1 MNTRTEEVNVKEDL
15 ATLRAEL
22 KEWKEEVSTWRDEL
36 PMKRESIPRAPV
48 RSMYLRGEPKQLITI
63 RLETTLLER
72 IDRFIDEELPR
83 RIRGSRSEAIRLL
96 INRGLGEV
104 S

>member
-1 MNTRTEEVNVKEDL
+1 MNIRAEEVNVKEDL
-15 ATLRAEL
+15 AALRSEL
-22 KEWKEEVSTWRDEL
+22 KELKVEVSSLRDEI
-36 PMKRESIPRAPV
+36 PMKREPLPRAPV
-48 RSMYLRGEPKQLITI
+48 RSMYLRGEPKKLITL
-63 RLETTLLER
+63 RLETALLER

-104 S
+104 A

>member
-1 MNTRTEEVNVKEDL
+1 MNIRAEEVNVKEDL

-22 KEWKEEVSTWRDEL
+22 KELKAEVSSLRDEL
-36 PMKRESIPRAPV
+36 PMKRAPV
-48 RSMYLRGEPKQLITI
+48 RSMYLRGEPKKLITL
-63 RLETTLLER
+63 RLETALLER

-104 S
+104 A

>member
-1 MNTRTEEVNVKEDL
+1 MNTRAEEVNVKEDL
-15 ATLRAEL
+15 AALRAEL
-22 KEWKEEVSTWRDEL
+22 KELKAEVSTLRDEL
-36 PMKRESIPRAPV
+36 PMKREPLPRAPV
-48 RSMYLRGEPKQLITI
+48 RSMYLRGEPKQLITL

-96 INRGLGEV
+96 INRGLGEA

>member
-1 MNTRTEEVNVKEDL
+1 MNTRAEEVNVKEDL
-15 ATLRAEL
+15 AALRAEL
-22 KEWKEEVSTWRDEL
+22 KELRAEVSSLRDEL
-36 PMKRESIPRAPV
+36 PMKREPLPRAPV
-48 RSMYLRGEPKQLITI
+48 RSMYLRGEPKQLITL
-63 RLETTLLER
+63 RLETALLER